1 MLSDFELN
9 IYKALDELVG
19 SEKKFKILETEDI
32 LNTTKKFDTTADIA
46 KIPDVIKDF
55 KDKDLIDLKYFTPE
69 EFCLMIK
76 KDLNELIAETNVY
89 KKVVESTI
97 ESSPSEKSTEDEIK
111 KEKLKKKELKSDTK
125 NKQLAR
131 QVKSNMTLLYSFLGS
146 FFGAI
151 VCGIVFVLLYFFLK
165 R

>member
-76 KDLNELIAETNVY
+76 KDLNELIAETNV
-89 KKVVESTI
+89 
-97 ESSPSEKSTEDEIK
+97 
-111 KEKLKKKELKSDTK
+111 
-125 NKQLAR
+125 
-131 QVKSNMTLLYSFLGS
+131 SFLGS

>member
-32 LNTTKKFDTTADIA
+32 LNTTKKFDTNADII

-69 EFCLMIK
+69 EFCLMLK
-76 KDLNELIAETNVY
+76 KDLKELIAETNVY

-97 ESSPSEKSTEDEIK
+97 ENSPLEESNIHEKKKEKVIK
-111 KEKLKKKELKSDTK
+111 KELNIDSKKEESTRQI
-125 NKQLAR
+125 KQ
-131 QVKSNMTLLYSFLGS
+131 NMTLLYSFLGS

-151 VCGIVFVLLYFFLK
+151 ICGLVFVLLYFFLK